1 MVVIHE
7 QEMALCVSH
16 ASSVASA
23 VGASVSRGCLFAT
36 LYVSQE
42 AAATAAAAVAV
53 APAASHGTG
62 GRTPRINGDG
72 WLQGMVDEC
81 RILMEARCA
90 QEQAEAAAEAAGTG
104 AAGEGDDDSAEDG
117 WTSDP
122 EELAKEAA
130 RKMVRV
136 VSVEGVRAAGRL
148 SQMLASFVTR
158 AWHCPNAMHP
168 SLMAVYTVVGP
179 T

>member
-1 MVVIHE
+1 MHDQSAQIYLSRFDPDGTQGAGRAVTIHE

-23 VGASVSRGCLFAT
+23 VGASVSRGCVFAT

-42 AAATAAAAVAV
+42 AAAAADS
-53 APAASHGTG
+53 AASNRAGADGTRGDTTRLHGG
-62 GRTPRINGDG
+62 G

-81 RILMEARCA
+81 RALMEARCA

-104 AAGEGDDDSAEDG
+104 AAGGEDNDSAEDG

-122 EELAKEAA
+122 EEVAK
-130 RKMVRV
+130 
-136 VSVEGVRAAGRL
+136 
-148 SQMLASFVTR
+148 
-158 AWHCPNAMHP
+158 
-168 SLMAVYTVVGP
+168 
-179 T
+179 